1 MKNCIHISIFC
12 TDKANFFCIIFTQ
25 SMFQT
30 IRAMLYIIYLAVLFN
45 SARIPALRYKIC
57 TVLHEKPEIIF

>member
-12 TDKANFFCIIFTQ
+12 TDKANFFCIVFTQ

-30 IRAMLYIIYLAVLFN
+30 IWAMLYIIYLAVFYFSDN
-45 SARIPALRYKIC
+45 CQFIPNIS
-57 TVLHEKPEIIF
+57 IISELN